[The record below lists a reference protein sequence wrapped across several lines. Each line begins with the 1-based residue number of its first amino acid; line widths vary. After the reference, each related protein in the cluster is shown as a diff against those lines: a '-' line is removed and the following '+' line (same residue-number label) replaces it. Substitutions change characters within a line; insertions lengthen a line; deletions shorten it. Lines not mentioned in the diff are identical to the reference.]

1 MQNNVIDIIIHLIR
15 NIEIGKRLN
24 EVSID
29 QLKGYDRAEISAA
42 YSWIIQKK
50 ESGELDTILNRHK
63 KGKKK
68 NATPHRVLHIAERMM
83 IAPEAY
89 GYLLELLNFGLL
101 DHIAMERII
110 ESVMLQSTERIT
122 LDKMKTVVA
131 NVFFEKENNILNSSF
146 LLKGNESIN

>member
-15 NIEIGKRLN
+15 NIEVGKRLG
-24 EVSID
+24 EVSVD

-42 YSWIIQKK
+42 YSWIIQMK
-50 ESGELDTILNRHK
+50 ENGELDSILNRHK
-63 KGKKK
+63 KETTKSK
-68 NATPHRVLHIAERMM
+68 TPHRVLHIAERMM
-83 IAPEAY
+83 ITPEAY

-110 ESVMLQSTERIT
+110 ESVMLQATERIT
-122 LDKMKTVVA
+122 LEKMKTVVA
-131 NVFFEKENNILNSSF
+131 DIFFEKENNILNSSF